1 VNDDGDGSIERTS
14 PSYSPVWLQTDA
26 VVETKRGDDDD
37 DDDDVVACSIL
48 TSDQSS
54 WA

>member
-1 VNDDGDGSIERTS
+1 MNGDGDGSIERIS
-14 PSYSPVWLQTDA
+14 PSYSSVWLPTDTI
-26 VVETKRGDDDD
+26 VETKKG
-37 DDDDVVACSIL
+37 DDDDVVVCSIL

>member
-1 VNDDGDGSIERTS
+1 MNGDGDGSIS
-14 PSYSPVWLQTDA
+14 PSYSPVWLQTDT
-26 VVETKRGDDDD
+26 VVGTKKG
-37 DDDDVVACSIL
+37 DDDDVVVCSIL